1 MIFMLPFLFGAVGLA
16 VGAVAGALT
25 THAVGEKDRQAA
37 KHHRQIANEL
47 TNKYTNLEKQYYE
60 LADESKKQIDELTYQ
75 IALGEIEQDCLRLA
89 VRLQHS
95 LMHLALVLT
104 FLLVQKKRMTTPLWS

>member
-47 TNKYTNLEKQYYE
+47 TNKYTNLERNNTTNLLMKVK
-60 LADESKKQIDELTYQ
+60 SK
-75 IALGEIEQDCLRLA
+75 
-89 VRLQHS
+89 
-95 LMHLALVLT
+95 LMN
-104 FLLVQKKRMTTPLWS
+104 